1 MLPSINFFKN
11 PWFWMTLALVVVL
24 GVSLFTFSSQ
34 ETNSQGGQS
43 TPPAVNSAQL
53 SSLSGM
59 EVSPQPFE
67 FGDVSMGK
75 GIVTKTFSLKNKTG
89 KEIKVAKVE
98 TSCMCTEASL
108 KVGDTESPYFGMPGH
123 TSNSGWQATIPP
135 DGEAFLTAKY
145 DPNAHGPSGTG
156 LAKRVVRVFFS
167 DPQNTYSD
175 VNFTANV
182 VK

>member
-1 MLPSINFFKN
+1 
-11 PWFWMTLALVVVL
+11 MTLALVAIL
-24 GVSLFTFSSQ
+24 GGSMFAFGFSSGG
-34 ETNSQGGQS
+34 ETALSTNSSSPSSGNPSPASQL
-43 TPPAVNSAQL
+43 TP
-53 SSLSGM
+53 LSGL

-67 FGDVSMGK
+67 FGDVFMGK

-123 TSNSGWQATIPP
+123 TSNPGWQATIPS